1 MKRNF
6 QIDEC
11 IRSLAS
17 TEHLSD
23 RLIANFIHL
32 QSFLATV
39 DDVYASI
46 QASGGAVQVQVMQG
60 SLQRQ
65 LNDVKTYV
73 EQGLSNSPL
82 LTGMSLTRCN

>member
-1 MKRNF
+1 M
-6 QIDEC
+6 
-11 IRSLAS
+11 RSLAS

-23 RLIANFIHL
+23 RLVANFIHL

-46 QASGGAVQVQVMQG
+46 QASGGIVQIQVMQG

-65 LNDVKTYV
+65 LNDVKTSV
-73 EQGLSNSPL
+73 EQSLSNSLL
-82 LTGMSLTRCN
+82 LTGMSLTRDD

>member
-1 MKRNF
+1 M
-6 QIDEC
+6 
-11 IRSLAS
+11 RSLAS

-23 RLIANFIHL
+23 RLVANFIHL

-46 QASGGAVQVQVMQG
+46 QASGGIVQIQVMQG

-65 LNDVKTYV
+65 LNDVKASV
-73 EQGLSNSPL
+73 EQSLSNSLL
-82 LTGMSLTRCN
+82 LTGMSLTQYD